1 MNFSLRLRVAEA
13 ANIFGDFMN
22 DDVVERL
29 AGRGETKG
37 RGQRGRGREWERTN
51 LFLQWEIKIKWFKW
65 DTFFDLIG

>member
-37 RGQRGRGREWERTN
+37 RGQRGRGRE
-51 LFLQWEIKIKWFKW
+51 
-65 DTFFDLIG
+65 